1 MPQLIVPAPTG
12 DTAMVIADK
21 TRALPANQGLN
32 DWDMWQKI
40 DAEIASASSA
50 STLRAVGSFK
60 TGNGG
65 NSHGS
70 K

>member
-1 MPQLIVPAPTG
+1 MAQLIVPAPTG
-12 DTAMVIADK
+12 DTAMVVADK

-40 DAEIASASSA
+40 DTEIASAVSA
-50 STLRAVGSFK
+50 GTIRLVGSFK

-65 NSHGS
+65 NSHGA